1 MKLFGSMEVKDEEL
15 IIGGIRASD
24 LVKEYGT
31 PLYVMDEKLLRDTC
45 NEYYKKFK
53 CDDDGNRVAF

>member
-1 MKLFGSMEVKDEEL
+1 MKLFGNMEIKRNEL
-15 IIGGIRASD
+15 TIGGVRAKE

-45 NEYYKKFK
+45 RNYYDSFK
-53 CDDDGNRVAF
+53 CEENKK